1 MNGLLLLLLTTVT
14 DLLTQ
19 FSFLDWL
26 RLVSILLTPPP
37 LLIVSG
43 GMGALSWI
51 VELACSFLLP
61 LLR

>member
-14 DLLTQ
+14 NLLIQ

-26 RLVSILLTPPP
+26 RLVSILLAPPP

-43 GMGALSWI
+43 GMEALWWI
-51 VELACSFLLP
+51 VELAGSYLLP
-61 LLR
+61 LLM

>member
-14 DLLTQ
+14 GLLTQ

-37 LLIVSG
+37 LLFVSG
-43 GMGALSWI
+43 GMGALWWI
-51 VELACSFLLP
+51 VEIACSYLLP
-61 LLR
+61 LVM